1 MAKKAL
7 LPTSQVKMVHTLRR
21 FSALRPGFRG
31 QEDPVTNVI
40 AANQVVDRTV
50 ASKQTNWHQYATGLA
65 PIVILYFVL
74 AFYRIDDQSLW
85 TDEVFS
91 VNSMFHPGQAWNTM
105 DQLSPVYFVLLG
117 LWSELVGTT
126 EFALRALSA
135 VLGAGA
141 VCITYFIGYKLF
153 NRRTA
158 VFAAILIATSPYL
171 IWYAQEVRYYSLI
184 LMASLMMTYSFH
196 RAISEGSWYWWLAYG
211 ATSLLG
217 LFSLVTVIF
226 LLGAHGLYVLCCAR
240 NRPLLRKVLA
250 YQIPVLLV
258 FAAFVTWSG
267 DRSEPPLTALLT
279 KRPTVTWHEPTRSRE
294 VLPVSDLAGII
305 PYTFYAFSVGF
316 SVGPSVRELHVS
328 RSIGSL
334 ASHAW
339 TLVPVGLLFA
349 TLFAFGV
356 KKLWQKRDARMLVLL
371 WLSVPILGTYLLAT
385 LTTFHEYNTR
395 YVVMSLPAYMLILAA
410 GIAAF
415 PRPRIRLA
423 LLASVLMVNGLSLAN
438 YYFDGEYAR
447 EDARSTAEYLKTATL
462 PGDAVLINGNPT
474 AVQYYYKAALP
485 VALVDGR
492 NTKSTPLVAD
502 KLRELS
508 NKHDRIWLVEIRPW
522 ETDPDGEVKTK
533 LDELARLYEHKSF
546 PGVQIYSYRPID
558 RGS

>member
-7 LPTSQVKMVHTLRR
+7 LPASQVKMVRTLRR

-91 VNSMFHPGQAWNTM
+91 VNSMFPRGQAWNTM
-105 DQLSPVYFVLLG
+105 YHISPVYFVFLG

-141 VCITYFIGYKLF
+141 VCLTYLIGYKLF

-171 IWYAQEVRYYSLI
+171 IWYAQEVRYYSLT

-196 RAISEGSWYWWLAYG
+196 RAISGGSWYWWLAYG

-240 NRPLLRKVLA
+240 NRALLRKVLA

-258 FAAFVTWSG
+258 FAAFVIWSG
-267 DRSEPPLTALLT
+267 GRSDRPLTALLS
-279 KRPTVTWHEPTRSRE
+279 KRPTITWHESTRSRE
-294 VLPVSDLAGII
+294 VLPIADLAGIV

-316 SVGPSVRELHVS
+316 SLGPSVRELQVS
-328 RSIGSL
+328 RSLGSL
-334 ASHAW
+334 ASHTR

-349 TLFAFGV
+349 TVVALGV
-356 KKLWQKRDARMLVLL
+356 KKLWQKRDTRMFVLL

-395 YVVMSLPAYMLILAA
+395 YVVMSLPAYILILAA
-410 GIAAF
+410 GIAAL
-415 PRPRIRLA
+415 PRSRIRLA
-423 LLASVLMVNGLSLAN
+423 LLASVLIANGLSLAN
-438 YYFDGEYAR
+438 YYFDPHYAR
-447 EDARSTAEYLKTATL
+447 EDARSTAEYLKSETSAR
-462 PGDAVLINGNPT
+462 DVILINGNLPALKYYFKSGLPLIPIDSQTTENELLVT
-474 AVQYYYKAALP
+474 A
-485 VALVDGR
+485 
-492 NTKSTPLVAD
+492 
-502 KLRELS
+502 KLREV
-508 NKHDRIWLVEIRPW
+508 NKNSDRIWLVEMRSW
-522 ETDPDGEVKTK
+522 ETDPKRNVKATLEK
-533 LDELARLYEHKSF
+533 LARRVKHKSF
-546 PGVQIYSYRPID
+546 PGVEVYLYKIGLPRS
-558 RGS
+558 